1 MRTFYFFVILLI
13 TTGFAPNLH
22 AQKPAKDAVM
32 QVVQTL
38 FDGMRKG
45 DSTMVRSA
53 FHPKIKMGTT
63 FLDRNG
69 KPQAQIEDS
78 PRNFLEAVGKP
89 HPQIWDERIGVVDI
103 RVDGS
108 LATAWMPYT
117 FYIGDKLS
125 HCGHNSMQ
133 FVETESGWKILFL
146 LDTRTRNN
154 CDDPKNLL
162 PTLEASLNT
171 FIDAWHR
178 AAATAD
184 ENVFFGS
191 MNADGVYLGTDET
204 ERWTRPEFEAWGMKY
219 FQGETAW
226 DFKPK
231 NRHIMISQD
240 GRMAWWDELLD
251 TWMGV
256 CRGSGVLVLTSNG
269 WKIQHYNL
277 AVTVPND
284 KINGF
289 IELVT
294 GKKQKRK

>member
-1 MRTFYFFVILLI
+1 MRSHHFFAILLI
-13 TTGFAPNLH
+13 LVGRTTLIS
-22 AQKPAKDAVM
+22 AQTQPQEAVLGTIN
-32 QVVQTL
+32 TL

-45 DSTMVRSA
+45 DSTMVRST
-53 FHPKIKMGTT
+53 FHPKIKMGTS
-63 FLDRNG
+63 FFDRNS
-69 KPQAQIEDS
+69 KPQVQTEDS
-78 PRNFLEAVGKP
+78 PKNFLKAIGTP
-89 HPQIWDERIGVVDI
+89 HPQVWDERIGVVDV

-125 HCGHNSMQ
+125 HCGHNSFQ
-133 FVETESGWKILFL
+133 LVLTESGWKILYL
-146 LDTRTRNN
+146 IDTRYKTN
-154 CDDPKNLL
+154 CDDPKNLR
-162 PTLEASLNT
+162 PTLEATLQD
-171 FIDAWHR
+171 FIDQWHR

-184 ENVFFGS
+184 EDVFFGS
-191 MNADGVYLGTDET
+191 MAQDGVYLGTDET
-204 ERWTRPEFEAWGMKY
+204 ERWIRPEFEAWGLKY
-219 FQGETAW
+219 FQRDSAW

-231 NRHIMISQD
+231 NRHVMISKD

-256 CRGSGVLVLTSNG
+256 CRGSGVLVLTHEG

-289 IELVT
+289 IELVS
-294 GKKQKRK
+294 GKKPDRK